1 MNKGA
6 HMKVYNKLVRDKI
19 PQIIEEAGKKH
30 HSHIL
35 EDEAYLKSL
44 NQKLQEELDEYLEDE
59 SVEELADM
67 VEVIIAILNYKQ
79 VSLETFESIRKKK
92 QEDRGAFDKKIFL
105 RSVEE

>member
-1 MNKGA
+1 
-6 HMKVYNKLVRDKI
+6 MKVYNKLVRDKI
-19 PQIIEEAGKKH
+19 PQIIEAAGKKH
-30 HSHIL
+30 HTHIL
-35 EDEAYLKSL
+35 DDKAYLTSL

-67 VEVIIAILNYKQ
+67 VEVIIAILNHKQ

-105 RSVEE
+105 RSVED